1 MRRVLALFLLAF
13 AAGCGPGGSAPDGG
27 ATLDAGSYTPVESR
41 LLGLNDITWLFPLPS
56 PDAGSPFPP
65 AETMIPQAPFDRLST
80 TPGDVVTDLRRL
92 QLVGMRF
99 DICDRATTAP
109 CAQDADGVIRLV
121 LQPTFNDGSA
131 EDIALHAFYPVPRG
145 EVYAAVDT
153 LRALA
158 RLQDVRRQ
166 SALRVNAALTTNA
179 EYTSRLVAFLRR
191 YAVAPNMF
199 RLTLFGQL
207 SNNPAQIWVFRGV
220 EQKNGQFVRI
230 EIPDIRE
237 VDQVSLLFSA
247 TEFRTMPQ
255 ADNPVGF
262 ARAMSASA
270 FSMATPSQQRQALE
284 AMAATDN
291 PKLNTADTV
300 QCVSC
305 HVTTT
310 VMMDRA
316 TTAGVDVASLTSRYL
331 NTDFDMT
338 PLGDPGVRFRTLRAL
353 GWFRRSPLVAQRT
366 VNETAN
372 VLAELEVRYPAAP

>member
-1 MRRVLALFLLAF
+1 MKRLLPLALVAVVS
-13 AAGCGPGGSAPDGG
+13 ACGPQLTAMDAGGGF
-27 ATLDAGSYTPVESR
+27 DAGSYTPVESR
-41 LLGLNDITWLFPLPS
+41 LLGLNDVTFLFPLPS

-65 AETMIPQAPFDRLST
+65 AETMIPQGPFDRVST

-92 QLVGMRF
+92 KLVALRF

-109 CAQDADGVIRLV
+109 CAETADGVIRLV

-131 EDIALHAFYPVPRG
+131 EDIALHAFYPVPRS
-145 EVYAAVDT
+145 EVYEAVDT

-166 SALRVNAALTTNA
+166 SALRVNTALGVDAEFTSKLAAF
-179 EYTSRLVAFLRR
+179 VRR

-207 SNNPAQIWVFRGV
+207 TNNAAQIWVFRGV
-220 EQKNGQFVRI
+220 ERKAGQFVRI

-237 VDQVSLLFSA
+237 IDQVSLLFSA

-255 ADNPVGF
+255 ADEPMGF

-270 FSMATPSQQRQALE
+270 FSSATPAEQRQALE
-284 AMAATDN
+284 AMAASDN
-291 PKLNTADTV
+291 PKLNTADTI
-300 QCVSC
+300 QCVTC

-310 VMMDRA
+310 VMGDRA
-316 TTAGVDVASLTSRYL
+316 TIAGVDVTTLTSRYV

-338 PLGDPGVRFRTLRAL
+338 PLGDPATRFRTLRGL

-372 VLAELEVRYPAAP
+372 VLSELEVRYPPAP